1 VGNRSENKEYR
12 VTESSEN
19 VHGRYL
25 IRTFSSGSKVSV
37 RAFAGERS
45 VAFAEAKSMD
55 AALAAI
61 GNVLDDRDSR
71 ERAARQDGI
80 PTAQEF
86 ADSFARLA
94 KKVGKNHWLM
104 LRALH
109 SAPSRTMTATDLIA
123 SGGYAVF
130 RTGNERLRTFGRML
144 AEDLEFDPRLRPD
157 GSPSWISALAT
168 GSDVNERASD
178 GDWPWTMRPQVA
190 DCLTM
195 MKLGHLRVV

>member
-1 VGNRSENKEYR
+1 LGNRSENKEYT
-12 VTESSEN
+12 VTASGES

-37 RAFAGERS
+37 RAFTGERS
-45 VAFAEAKSMD
+45 VAFAEAKSMVE
-55 AALAAI
+55 AIAAI
-61 GNVLDDRDSR
+61 GNLLDDRDGR

-80 PTAQEF
+80 PSAQEF
-86 ADSFARLA
+86 ADAFARLA
-94 KKVGKNHWLM
+94 KKVGKSHWLM

-109 SAPSRTMTATDLIA
+109 SAPSRTMTGTALTA
-123 SGGYAVF
+123 SAGYARF
-130 RTGNERLRTFGRML
+130 RTGNEMLRRLGRML
-144 AEDLEFDPRLRPD
+144 AEDLQFDPRLRPD

-168 GSDVNERASD
+168 GSVVDKREND

-195 MKLGHLRVV
+195 MNLGHPDS